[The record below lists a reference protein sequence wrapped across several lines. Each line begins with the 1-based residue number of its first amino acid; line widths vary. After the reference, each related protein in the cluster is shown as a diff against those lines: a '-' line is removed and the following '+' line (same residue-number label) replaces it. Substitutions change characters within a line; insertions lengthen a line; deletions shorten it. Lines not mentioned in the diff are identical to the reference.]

1 MERNFLDIISTS
13 YLTKRMKAEAEL
25 EKMIN
30 SDPFKKDNLD
40 IFVSDVMSKVHNL
53 REINADAQM
62 WENIVA
68 QLTKNPNPEK
78 E

>member
-1 MERNFLDIISTS
+1 MERKFLDIITTS

-25 EKMIN
+25 EKAVN
-30 SDPFKKDNLD
+30 SDPFNNINLD
-40 IFVSDVMSKVHNL
+40 LFVSDIMSKVHNL
-53 REINADAQM
+53 KEINSDAQM